1 MLNLEIKVRID
12 NLAEIAEIL
21 GAFFI
26 EELFQTDTYFVT
38 KKGSRLKLRE
48 QKGKEPYIIRY
59 DREDIPGE
67 KFSNYVFYRIGDFA
81 AFMEVFQDAL
91 TAELV
96 IIKKRSLYLIDN
108 ARVHLDQVDSLGSF
122 LEIEV
127 LIENETQ
134 RRSAPALLQRILKL
148 VNLGNVEGIDCGYRE
163 LKMKSKENN

>member
-1 MLNLEIKVRID
+1 MLNLEIKIKID

-21 GAFFI
+21 SAFFV

-38 KKGSRLKLRE
+38 KKGRLKLR
-48 QKGKEPYIIRY
+48 QTKGKEPYIIRY
-59 DREDIPGE
+59 YRKDIPGE
-67 KFSNYVFYRIGDFA
+67 KYSNYVFYPIGDFT
-81 AFMEVFQDAL
+81 AFMEVFQDIL
-91 TAELV
+91 TAELM

-134 RRSAPALLQRILKL
+134 RRNAQAFLQRILKL
-148 VNLGNVEGIDCGYRE
+148 VNLSDVKGIDCGYRE
-163 LKMKSKENN
+163 LKMKSKKGD